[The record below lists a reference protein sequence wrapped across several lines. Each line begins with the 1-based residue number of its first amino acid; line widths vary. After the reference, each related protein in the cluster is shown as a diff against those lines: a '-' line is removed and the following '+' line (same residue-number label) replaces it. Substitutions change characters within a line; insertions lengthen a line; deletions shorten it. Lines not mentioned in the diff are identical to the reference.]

1 MTLPSIPPISPSQI
15 PLLILLTI
23 AGAACLALIA
33 ELRSRLVVAPR
44 KPTAKTTPRER
55 AKAGLGSLL
64 VIVLASAALFMIGGL
79 IGLGFG
85 TFYLI
90 VCAALALIAIFTGLG
105 NPAIARR
112 VEGMGTM
119 RLTLRVTALVIAC
132 LALALFFEGL
142 AGRPALPL

>member
-33 ELRSRLVVAPR
+33 ELRSRLAATPR
-44 KPTAKTTPRER
+44 MPIVKTTPRER

-85 TFYLI
+85 PFYLI

-105 NPAIARR
+105 NPAVARR

-119 RLTLRVTALVIAC
+119 RLTLRVIALVIAC
-132 LALALFFEGL
+132 LALALFLEGL
-142 AGRPALPL
+142 GRSPL